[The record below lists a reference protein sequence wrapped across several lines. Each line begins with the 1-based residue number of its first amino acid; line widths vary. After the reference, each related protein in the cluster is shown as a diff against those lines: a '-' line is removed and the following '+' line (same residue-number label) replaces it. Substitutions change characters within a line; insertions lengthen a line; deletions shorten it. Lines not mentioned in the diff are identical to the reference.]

1 MATLRDI
8 RRRIRSVRSTAQIT
22 KTMEMVSAAKL
33 RRAQTVL
40 ESARPYATDLS
51 AVLANLAEASGDVS
65 HPAFRKREVRNR
77 AIILVTSDRGLSGA
91 FNANLVRA
99 AEERMREK
107 PQPTTL
113 VLVGKRGFDYFRR
126 RSASVLTSKTDLGGV
141 ANWSYAEETSRAIM
155 ARVDAGEIDEVDLIF
170 TRFKSALSR
179 YVVVEPY
186 LPLSGEA
193 FTKAPGQ
200 PGTSGEARS
209 ALREGRGTSG
219 ENRGA
224 SGARRDYIYE
234 PDPGTILERIVPY
247 FLAMRLYMALAESA
261 AAEHGARMIAMG
273 SATKNANE
281 MIQTLTLHMN
291 RTRQATITREIVEIV
306 GGAEALK

>member
-8 RRRIRSVRSTAQIT
+8 RRRIRSVKSTAQIT

-33 RRAQTVL
+33 RRAQVVV
-40 ESARPYATDLS
+40 ESARPYAVDLR
-51 AVLANLAEASGDVS
+51 AVLANLAEASDDLG
-65 HPAFRKREVRNR
+65 HPAFVRREVRHR
-77 AIILVTSDRGLSGA
+77 AIVLVTSDRGLSGA
-91 FNANLVRA
+91 FNANLTRA

-107 PQPTTL
+107 PQPTQF
-113 VLVGKRGFDYFRR
+113 VLLGKRGFDYFRR
-126 RSASVLTSKTDLGGV
+126 RNASMLSSRTDLGGV
-141 ANWSYAEETSRAIM
+141 ADWKFAEETSRAIIERF
-155 ARVDAGEIDEVDLIF
+155 AAGELDEVDLIY
-170 TRFKSALSR
+170 TRFQSALTR
-179 YVVVEPY
+179 YVMVEPY
-186 LPLSGEA
+186 LPLGPEA
-193 FTKAPGQ
+193 FKDAAKGSEK
-200 PGTSGEARS
+200 SGM
-209 ALREGRGTSG
+209 
-219 ENRGA
+219 
-224 SGARRDYIYE
+224 RRDYIYE
-234 PDPGTILERIVPY
+234 PDPATILEKIAPY